1 MYKNPG
7 ASENAIVESQI
18 NEDEEN
24 SSKIA
29 TASFNKQRATLL
41 ILERNIDL
49 ASVFAHD
56 YSYGSLLFD
65 MKDSANVIEETVQ
78 KYALKNGK
86 TESLGRNDPIWQMY
100 KSYHVGRAVKG
111 VESEIGVFQKE
122 QAQFIKIS
130 KKQNMSE
137 EDMLTLV
144 RK

>member
-1 MYKNPG
+1 
-7 ASENAIVESQI
+7 
-18 NEDEEN
+18 
-24 SSKIA
+24 
-29 TASFNKQRATLL
+29 
-41 ILERNIDL
+41 
-49 ASVFAHD
+49 
-56 YSYGSLLFD
+56 
-65 MKDSANVIEETVQ
+65 
-78 KYALKNGK
+78 
-86 TESLGRNDPIWQMY
+86 MY